1 MAEPEELILEGAHFA
16 TRVAREAWR
25 RYGTPAAD
33 RATSLTAVRA
43 RLELFLSALFRT
55 SISIAPMEPPAPAS
69 WLARLA
75 RDRPRERYD
84 PRLRSG
90 TDGRR
95 VWLPGAL
102 PPTPWGEDALALYR
116 LLAVEQGS
124 RLIRGT
130 AQAAAQI
137 ESLETRDW
145 FLFAEAAVIDR
156 WIGLEVPGLAGTLRA
171 ARAHAHATRTT
182 RRPSAIDLLIETQ
195 IRALLVADPLTP
207 PLVSGS
213 GGSPEQSLA
222 WARAHV
228 VCGDRR
234 RYRAVSLPWY
244 WGSIFPAPRSL
255 VPASPYQPGDPGRRT
270 PRPRVADM
278 RRRPQVRHA
287 AENED
292 DAHAGTW
299 VIRAD
304 EPQESVED
312 PLGLQRPADRDD
324 DADPEGLADSLS
336 DLPEARLV
344 RTAAPPREV
353 LRAAEP
359 VDRFAERAAAPAG
372 RRGLAYPEWDYRL
385 HAYRPRGAIVRQP
398 AAPLGDAAWVDAIRA
413 RHAQLVRRVRARFER
428 LRPRYVRLNRQPD
441 GSEPDISAWVDAFA
455 GVRAGVAMDGRVYVE
470 HRPARRE
477 LAVALLADVSASTD
491 AWVSDTRRIVDV
503 EKEAL
508 LVVCEALDALDDRYG
523 IFAFSGEGADSV
535 AVVPLKTFDERR
547 SPAVE
552 RRIAALD
559 ADGYTRVGAAIRHVT
574 AVLGRERTARRL
586 LLILSDGKP
595 NDVDVYEGPYG
606 VEDTRQAVAEARRQG
621 VSVFC
626 LTVDREAPH
635 YAGRIF
641 GRDGFAILRRT
652 DGLPS
657 VVIEVLQ
664 RLLR

>member
-33 RATSLTAVRA
+33 RATSLAAVRA

-55 SISIAPMEPPAPAS
+55 SVGIASMAPAAPVS

-75 RDRPRERYD
+75 GDRRERQD
-84 PRLRSG
+84 TRLLSG

-95 VWLPGAL
+95 VLLPAAL
-102 PPTPWGEDALALYR
+102 PKAPWGEDALALYR
-116 LLAVEQGS
+116 LLAVEQAS
-124 RLIRGT
+124 RLVRGT
-130 AQAAAQI
+130 ALASAQI
-137 ESLETRDW
+137 ESVETRDW
-145 FLFAEAAVIDR
+145 FLFAEAAAIDR
-156 WIGLEVPGLAGTLRA
+156 WIALEVPGLAGTLRA
-171 ARAHAHATRTT
+171 ARAHAHAARL
-182 RRPSAIDLLIETQ
+182 SAVHSLVEAQ
-195 IRALLVADPLTP
+195 IRALLIADPLTP
-207 PLVSGS
+207 ALVSTPEGS
-213 GGSPEQSLA
+213 AEQSLA
-222 WARAHV
+222 WARARGV
-228 VCGDRR
+228 RSDSR

-244 WGSIFPAPRSL
+244 WGSILAAPRS
-255 VPASPYQPGDPGRRT
+255 VGPAGAYQFGEPERPT
-270 PRPRVADM
+270 PRRPRVADM
-278 RRRPQVRHA
+278 RRRPYVRDA

-344 RTAAPPREV
+344 RTAAQPREV
-353 LRAAEP
+353 LRAGEPIDRLAEQT
-359 VDRFAERAAAPAG
+359 AAPAG
-372 RRGLAYPEWDYRL
+372 RRGLVYPEWDHRR
-385 HAYRPRGAIVRQP
+385 HAYLPHGAIVRQP
-398 AAPLGDAAWVDAIRA
+398 TAPLGDAAWVDAVRA

-428 LRPRYVRLNRQPD
+428 LRPRYVTLNRQAD
-441 GSEPDISAWVDAFA
+441 GSEPDITAWVDAFA
-455 GVRAGVAMDGRVYVE
+455 GVRAGVAMDGRMYVE

-491 AWVSDTRRIVDV
+491 GWVSDTRRIVDV

-508 LVVCEALDALDDRYG
+508 LVVCEALDALGDRYG
-523 IFAFSGEGADSV
+523 ISAFSGENADNV
-535 AVVPLKTFDERR
+535 AVLPLKTFDERR
-547 SPAVE
+547 SLTVE

-574 AVLGRERTARRL
+574 AALGRERTARRL

-652 DGLPS
+652 DELPS